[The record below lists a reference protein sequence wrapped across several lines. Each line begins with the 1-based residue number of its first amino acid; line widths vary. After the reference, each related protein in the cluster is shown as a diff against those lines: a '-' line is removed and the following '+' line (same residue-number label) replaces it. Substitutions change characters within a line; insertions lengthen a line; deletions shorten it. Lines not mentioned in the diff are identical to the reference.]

1 MPLGVARLRQSHV
14 TGAQTGD
21 LMTGAEYALLG
32 AKASLTLIQIAQKQ
46 SFFKRLATFAKRP
59 NYVLV
64 LGSTGVGKSQF
75 IESLTSAAAPAIDRM
90 DRTQHDPEQT
100 VILAKKKLT
109 ITDTPG
115 QTAHRSVRTR
125 AILRRMSKKS
135 VGIVNVVAW
144 GYHEYRTG
152 SDEALDANGEAAER
166 WLMSHRSVEI
176 EALQEW
182 ALAAGNVSW
191 VLTVVNKADLW
202 WDERESVVDHYE
214 NGRYNKALV
223 RNGARS
229 TLVLEYSATR
239 HPFYGSAPMSGTF
252 SEDDRMERQQV
263 VLRELIRSINE
274 AGR

>member
-1 MPLGVARLRQSHV
+1 MSGLEP
-14 TGAQTGD
+14 
-21 LMTGAEYALLG
+21 LMTG

-46 SFFKRLATFAKRP
+46 SWLKRAVTFAKRP

-75 IESLTSAAAPAIDRM
+75 IESLTSATSPAIDRM
-90 DRTQHDPEQT
+90 DRTQYDPEQT

-115 QTAHRSVRTR
+115 QAAHQGIRTR

-152 SDEALDANGEAAER
+152 SDEALDVTGHVASE
-166 WLMSHRSVEI
+166 WLDDHRAVEI
-176 EALQEW
+176 AALQEW
-182 ALAAGNVSW
+182 ALAAGNVKW

-202 WDERESVVDHYE
+202 WDERETAVSHYE
-214 NGRYNKALV
+214 NGPYGQALV
-223 RNGARS
+223 ANGARN
-229 TLVLEYSATR
+229 LQVLEYSATR
-239 HPFYGSAPMSGTF
+239 HPFYGRAPMSGTF
-252 SEDDRMERQQV
+252 SEDDRRDRQQA
-263 VLRELIRSINE
+263 VLRALILSINE
-274 AGR
+274 VAR